1 MSFVPKYPDKFSIYT
16 NCNSIYKFIRN
27 KKNKNIYKVISF
39 IKQNNSNQYVKTIK
53 FYSINN
59 LSNILKIARKSQY

>member
-16 NCNSIYKFIRN
+16 NCNSIYKFI

-39 IKQNNSNQYVKTIK
+39 IKQNNSNQYVKMIK

-59 LSNILKIARKSQY
+59 LPYILRIARKSQY